1 MLNRRAR
8 TDSRPTL
15 RHPDGCEAVSVS
27 QSNLL
32 DSESLGLDY
41 VAGGSTRLEAMMSD
55 VTVIGLG
62 AMGSA
67 LATTLIEKGHAVT
80 VWNRTATKAAPLVA
94 AGAVQVATP
103 RDAVAASPVTIVCV
117 GGYADAQEV
126 LDTTADALAGKVLVQ
141 LTTGTGTQAEELGRW
156 AQATGVDY
164 LDGVILAYPS
174 QIGSAEVGVL
184 AAGHSVAWDRCSS
197 LLLDLGGASAYLG
210 ENLRSP
216 AALDS
221 ALVTSMVAMALGVI
235 HGALLCEAEDFPV
248 PVFAEIV
255 QQTLPTAAGAME
267 GLLSSIIENRFD
279 DPEAALKTYAAP
291 ISAWANER
299 RQRGVNAEFLEFVD
313 GVLSKSIASGYGDE
327 ELSAVIKLWRNR
339 H

>member
-1 MLNRRAR
+1 
-8 TDSRPTL
+8 
-15 RHPDGCEAVSVS
+15 
-27 QSNLL
+27 
-32 DSESLGLDY
+32 
-41 VAGGSTRLEAMMSD
+41 MSD

-67 LATTLIEKGHAVT
+67 LAATLIEKGHAVT
-80 VWNRTATKAAPLVA
+80 VWNRTAAKAAPLVS
-94 AGAVQVATP
+94 AGAVQAATP

-117 GGYADAQEV
+117 GGYADTREV
-126 LDTTADALAGKVLVQ
+126 LDTTADAPAGKVLVQ
-141 LTTGTGTQAEELGRW
+141 LTTGTGTQADELGGW
-156 AQATGVDY
+156 AEAIGVDY

-174 QIGSAEVGVL
+174 QIGSAEASVL
-184 AAGHSVAWDRCSS
+184 AAGRASAWERSSS

-221 ALVTSMVAMALGVI
+221 AVVTSLAAMAFGVI

-255 QQTLPTAAGAME
+255 QQTFPTAAGAMDR
-267 GLLSSIIENRFD
+267 LLSSIVENRFD
-279 DPEAALKTYAAP
+279 DPEAALRTYAAP

-299 RQRGVNAEFLEFVD
+299 RERGVNAEFLEFLD

-327 ELSAVIKLWRNR
+327 ELSAVIKVWRNR
-339 H
+339 P

>member
-1 MLNRRAR
+1 
-8 TDSRPTL
+8 
-15 RHPDGCEAVSVS
+15 
-27 QSNLL
+27 
-32 DSESLGLDY
+32 
-41 VAGGSTRLEAMMSD
+41 MSD

-299 RQRGVNAEFLEFVD
+299 RQRGVNAEFLEFLD

>member
-1 MLNRRAR
+1 
-8 TDSRPTL
+8 
-15 RHPDGCEAVSVS
+15 
-27 QSNLL
+27 
-32 DSESLGLDY
+32 
-41 VAGGSTRLEAMMSD
+41 MSD

-67 LATTLIEKGHAVT
+67 LAATLIEKGHAVT
-80 VWNRTATKAAPLVA
+80 VWNRTAAKAEPLVS
-94 AGAVQVATP
+94 AGAVQAATP

-117 GGYADAQEV
+117 GGYADTREV
-126 LDTTADALAGKVLVQ
+126 LDTTAHALAGKVLVQ
-141 LTTGTGTQAEELGRW
+141 LTTGTGAQADELDGW

-174 QIGSAEVGVL
+174 QIGTAEASVL
-184 AAGHSVAWDRCSS
+184 AAGHPSAWEQCSS

-221 ALVTSMVAMALGVI
+221 AVVTSLTAMALGVI
-235 HGALLCEAEDFPV
+235 HGALLCEAEDFPI

-255 QQTLPTAAGAME
+255 QQTFPTAAGAMD
-267 GLLSSIIENRFD
+267 GLLSSIVENRFD
-279 DPEAALKTYAAP
+279 DPAAALRTYAAP

-299 RQRGVNAEFLEFVD
+299 RELGVNAEFLEFLD

-327 ELSAVIKLWRNR
+327 ELSAVIKVWRNR
-339 H
+339 P